1 MSLFSIFGGGNA
13 PAYPT
18 DTIVAPDGTEVTF
31 TFFKHAS
38 LSIRFGE
45 RYIYTDPVHQYN
57 MPNTRACPRPI
68 WCWSP
73 IRITTIWT
81 APQ

>member
-31 TFFKHAS
+31 TFFKHAT
-38 LSIRFGE
+38 LSIQYGE
-45 RYIYTDPVHQYN
+45 RNI
-57 MPNTRACPRPI
+57 
-68 WCWSP
+68 
-73 IRITTIWT
+73 
-81 APQ
+81 